1 MDINC
6 FKNSIRD
13 PRGFLGKFGDYQE
26 CLHVALLV
34 VIEEK
39 QLKEGYLWLLVGCLM
54 LCYYRESSDTFT
66 KIKIFVFFPLYC

>member
-1 MDINC
+1 MELTYCPVWVMDSTLMFEFNFQSFYITIGYC

-39 QLKEGYLWLLVGCLM
+39 QLKEGYL
-54 LCYYRESSDTFT
+54 
-66 KIKIFVFFPLYC
+66 